1 MREKDYQILVIDR
14 ERERERERERDDVGI
29 DSGHQND

>member
-1 MREKDYQILVIDR
+1 MREKDYQILVI

>member
-14 ERERERERERDDVGI
+14 ERERERDDVGI